1 LKYVKE
7 PFIFATQNKIDMWID
22 ILQIGLPSLF
32 LFLTTLFLVRGFLRN
47 QNQSLNAFLIKE
59 AEYRKV
65 ESNRRTIELT
75 KANKDITMPLR
86 MQAYERMTLF
96 CTRLEITNML
106 RRSGALELTSKQLSI
121 DLLFT
126 VDEEYSHNIAQQLY
140 MSEELWQII
149 QLAKLETVN
158 ILKNAQK
165 TCEEKLGADAK
176 ANDYIDTLA
185 AYLGE
190 NQQLGY
196 IQALSAIKKEVS
208 LLF

>member
-1 LKYVKE
+1 
-7 PFIFATQNKIDMWID
+7 MWTD

-32 LFLTTLFLVRGFLRN
+32 LFLTTFFLVRGFLRN
-47 QNQSLNAFLIKE
+47 QNQSLSAFLMKE

-65 ESNRRTIELT
+65 ESERRTIELS
-75 KANKDITMPLR
+75 KSNKVITMPLR

-106 RRSGALELTSKQLSI
+106 RRSTALDLSAKQLSM

-140 MSEELWQII
+140 MSDELWQII
-149 QLAKLETVN
+149 QLAKLETAN
-158 ILKNAQK
+158 ILKNARK
-165 TCEEKLGADAK
+165 SAEEKHGNEAT
-176 ANDYIDTLA
+176 ANQYIDILA

-190 NQQLGY
+190 NPQLAY
-196 IQALSAIKKEVS
+196 VQALSAIKKEVA

>member
-1 LKYVKE
+1 
-7 PFIFATQNKIDMWID
+7 MWID

-32 LFLTTLFLVRGFLRN
+32 LFLTTYFLVRGFLRN
-47 QNQSLNAFLIKE
+47 QNQSLNAFLVKE

-65 ESNRRTIELT
+65 ESERKTIELT

-106 RRSGALELTSKQLSI
+106 RRSTALDLSAKQLSI
-121 DLLFT
+121 DLIFT

-149 QLAKLETVN
+149 QLAKLETLN
-158 ILKNAQK
+158 ILKNAK
-165 TCEEKLGADAK
+165 KSTDEKFGADAG
-176 ANDYIDTLA
+176 ANEYIDILA
-185 AYLGE
+185 AYLSE
-190 NQQLGY
+190 NPQLGY

>member
-1 LKYVKE
+1 
-7 PFIFATQNKIDMWID
+7 
-22 ILQIGLPSLF
+22 
-32 LFLTTLFLVRGFLRN
+32 LRN

-65 ESNRRTIELT
+65 ESNIRTIELT

-165 TCEEKLGADAK
+165 TCDEKLGADAK

>member
-1 LKYVKE
+1 
-7 PFIFATQNKIDMWID
+7 MWTD

-32 LFLTTLFLVRGFLRN
+32 LFLTTFFLVRGFLRN
-47 QNQSLNAFLIKE
+47 QNQSLSAFLMKE

-65 ESNRRTIELT
+65 ESERRTIELS
-75 KANKDITMPLR
+75 KSNKVITMPLR

-106 RRSGALELTSKQLSI
+106 RRSTALDLSAKQLSM

-140 MSEELWQII
+140 MSDELWQII
-149 QLAKLETVN
+149 QLAKLETAN
-158 ILKNAQK
+158 ILKNARK
-165 TCEEKLGADAK
+165 SAEEKHGNEAT
-176 ANDYIDTLA
+176 ANQYIDILA

-190 NQQLGY
+190 NPQLGY
-196 IQALSAIKKEVS
+196 VQALSAIKKEVA

>member
-1 LKYVKE
+1 
-7 PFIFATQNKIDMWID
+7 MWID

-32 LFLTTLFLVRGFLRN
+32 LFLTTYFLVRGFLRN
-47 QNQSLNAFLIKE
+47 QNQSLNAFLVKE

-65 ESNRRTIELT
+65 ESERRTIELT

-106 RRSGALELTSKQLSI
+106 RRSTALDLSAIQLSI
-121 DLLFT
+121 DLIFT

-149 QLAKLETVN
+149 QLAKLETLN
-158 ILKNAQK
+158 ILKNAK
-165 TCEEKLGADAK
+165 KSCDEKFGADAG
-176 ANDYIDTLA
+176 ANEYIDILA
-185 AYLGE
+185 AYLSE
-190 NQQLGY
+190 NPQLGY
-196 IQALSAIKKEVS
+196 VQALSAIKKEVS

>member
-1 LKYVKE
+1 
-7 PFIFATQNKIDMWID
+7 MWID

-165 TCEEKLGADAK
+165 TCDEKLGADAK

>member
-1 LKYVKE
+1 
-7 PFIFATQNKIDMWID
+7 MWTD

-32 LFLTTLFLVRGFLRN
+32 LFLTTFFLVRGFLRN
-47 QNQSLNAFLIKE
+47 QNQSLSAFLMKE

-65 ESNRRTIELT
+65 ESERRTIELS
-75 KANKDITMPLR
+75 KSNKVITMPLR

-106 RRSGALELTSKQLSI
+106 RRSTALDLSAKQLSM

-140 MSEELWQII
+140 MSDELWQII

-158 ILKNAQK
+158 ILKNARK
-165 TCEEKLGADAK
+165 SAEETNGIEAT
-176 ANDYIDTLA
+176 ANQYIDILA
-185 AYLGE
+185 VYLGE
-190 NQQLGY
+190 NPQLGY
-196 IQALSAIKKEVS
+196 VQALSAIKKEVA

>member
-1 LKYVKE
+1 
-7 PFIFATQNKIDMWID
+7 MWTD

-32 LFLTTLFLVRGFLRN
+32 LFLTTFFLVRGFLRN
-47 QNQSLNAFLIKE
+47 QNQSLTAFLMKE

-65 ESNRRTIELT
+65 ESERRTIELS
-75 KANKDITMPLR
+75 KSNKVITMPLR

-96 CTRLEITNML
+96 CTRMEITNML
-106 RRSGALELTSKQLSI
+106 RRSNALELSAKQLSI

-140 MSEELWQII
+140 MSNELWQII

-158 ILKNAQK
+158 ILKNARK
-165 TCEEKLGADAK
+165 SAEETNGIEAT
-176 ANDYIDTLA
+176 ANQYIDILA

-190 NQQLGY
+190 NPQLGY
-196 IQALSAIKKEVS
+196 VQALSAIKKEVA

>member
-1 LKYVKE
+1 
-7 PFIFATQNKIDMWID
+7 MWTD

-32 LFLTTLFLVRGFLRN
+32 LFLTTFFLVRGFLRN
-47 QNQSLNAFLIKE
+47 QNQSLTAFLMKE

-65 ESNRRTIELT
+65 ESERRTIELS
-75 KANKDITMPLR
+75 KSNKVITMPLR

-106 RRSGALELTSKQLSI
+106 RRSTALDLSAKQLSM

-140 MSEELWQII
+140 MSDELWQII

-158 ILKNAQK
+158 ILKNARK
-165 TCEEKLGADAK
+165 SAEETNGIEAT
-176 ANDYIDTLA
+176 ANQYIDILA

-190 NQQLGY
+190 NPQLGY
-196 IQALSAIKKEVS
+196 VQALSAIKKEVA

>member
-1 LKYVKE
+1 
-7 PFIFATQNKIDMWID
+7 MWTD

-32 LFLTTLFLVRGFLRN
+32 LFLTTFFLVRGFLRN
-47 QNQSLNAFLIKE
+47 QNQSLSAFLLKE

-65 ESNRRTIELT
+65 ESERRTIELS

-106 RRSGALELTSKQLSI
+106 RRSNALDLSAKQLSM

-140 MSEELWQII
+140 MSEALWQII

-158 ILKNAQK
+158 ILKNAK
-165 TCEEKLGADAK
+165 KSAEDKYGAEAS
-176 ANDYIDTLA
+176 ANEYIDILA

-190 NQQLGY
+190 NPQLGY
-196 IQALSAIKKEVS
+196 VQALSAIKKEVA

>member
-1 LKYVKE
+1 
-7 PFIFATQNKIDMWID
+7 MWTD

-32 LFLTTLFLVRGFLRN
+32 LFLTTFFLVRGFLRN
-47 QNQSLNAFLIKE
+47 QNQSLSAFLMKE
-59 AEYRKV
+59 AEYRKI
-65 ESNRRTIELT
+65 ESERRTIELS
-75 KANKDITMPLR
+75 KSNKVITMPLR

-106 RRSGALELTSKQLSI
+106 RRSTALDLSAKQLSM

-140 MSEELWQII
+140 MSDELWQII

-158 ILKNAQK
+158 ILKNARK
-165 TCEEKLGADAK
+165 SAEEKHGNEAT
-176 ANDYIDTLA
+176 ANQYIDIHA

-190 NQQLGY
+190 NPQLGY
-196 IQALSAIKKEVS
+196 VQALSAIKKEVA

>member
-1 LKYVKE
+1 MKYVKE
-7 PFIFATQNKIDMWID
+7 PFIFASQNKIDMWID

-32 LFLTTLFLVRGFLRN
+32 LFLTTIFLVRGFLRN